1 MSGRGESEH
10 QRDGRESG
18 VGIRRPLP
26 RECACRCH
34 LRTRRKAPPASW
46 SLGAP
51 GAGKTALCRELA
63 AAGDDR
69 TFSTAILD
77 SGLHADDVL
86 RQLLRDFGLVADHP
100 PDAVAHDATKLAA
113 ASERFLLSLRPLGA
127 HAVVIVD
134 DAERVDQEVLE
145 SLQRLMLAGPPG
157 SKLLRLILVGQASV
171 APRLQDPALAGLLAQ
186 VGERV
191 SLDPMETF
199 DHRSS
204 DVWTAA
210 AASTSTEAVLVAPSA
225 SSNRRWLAAGV
236 PLLVVGAALAWM
248 MSRGGSG
255 QPTDLPTG
263 APPSSIQG
271 ARAAS
276 GAATPEAGTVSAPA
290 ANSPPASAETRPV
303 GTIATPPQV
312 SPTGRS
318 RIAVASFRTS
328 GRAEQIARQL
338 REQQIAVTIRP
349 GRLGEWFQVMAGP
362 YATVEEAREVQRALA
377 RTGFP
382 DTEIAQ
388 PQPDPIASPDSANR

>member
-1 MSGRGESEH
+1 VNTSVTEENQASAFGGRSHASALADVASALEEGA
-10 QRDGRESG
+10 
-18 VGIRRPLP
+18 
-26 RECACRCH
+26 ACVVV
-34 LRTRRKAPPASW
+34 T
-46 SLGAP
+46 GAP

-145 SLQRLMLAGPPG
+145 SMQRLMLAGPPG

-171 APRLQDPALAGLLAQ
+171 ALRLQDPALAGLLAQ

-199 DHRSS
+199 DQRSS

-210 AASTSTEAVLVAPSA
+210 AASTPTEAVLAAPSA

-255 QPTDLPTG
+255 QPTDLATS

-276 GAATPEAGTVSAPA
+276 AATPEAGTVSAPA

-303 GTIATPPQV
+303 GTIAAPPQV
-312 SPTGRS
+312 SPTGRY

-382 DTEIAQ
+382 ETEIA
-388 PQPDPIASPDSANR
+388 QPDPIASPDSANR

>member
-1 MSGRGESEH
+1 VNTSVTEENRALAFGGRSRASALADVTSALEEGA
-10 QRDGRESG
+10 
-18 VGIRRPLP
+18 
-26 RECACRCH
+26 ACVVV
-34 LRTRRKAPPASW
+34 T
-46 SLGAP
+46 GAP

-100 PDAVAHDATKLAA
+100 PAAVAHDTTKLAA

-145 SLQRLMLAGPPG
+145 SLQRLMLTGPPD
-157 SKLLRLILVGQASV
+157 SKLLRLILVGQESV
-171 APRLQDPALAGLLAQ
+171 ALRLEDPALAGLLAQ

-204 DVWTAA
+204 DVWAA
-210 AASTSTEAVLVAPSA
+210 AATGTSTEAVLVAPSA

-236 PLLVVGAALAWM
+236 PLLVVGATLVWM

-255 QPTDLPTG
+255 QPTELPTG

-271 ARAAS
+271 APFAS
-276 GAATPEAGTVSAPA
+276 GAATPEAGTAAPPA
-290 ANSPPASAETRPV
+290 ANSPPASAETRPA
-303 GTIATPPQV
+303 GTIATTLQV
-312 SPTGRS
+312 PPTGQY
-318 RIAVASFRTS
+318 RIAVASFRSS
-328 GRAEQIARQL
+328 GRAEQIAGQL

-349 GRLGEWFQVMAGP
+349 GRLGDWFQVMAGP
-362 YATVEEAREVQRALA
+362 YATVEEAREVQRVLA
-377 RTGFP
+377 RSGFP

-388 PQPDPIASPDSANR
+388 PQPDPIASPDSASR

>member
-1 MSGRGESEH
+1 MNTSVTEENQASAFGGRSHASALADVTSALEEGA
-10 QRDGRESG
+10 
-18 VGIRRPLP
+18 
-26 RECACRCH
+26 ACV
-34 LRTRRKAPPASW
+34 LVT
-46 SLGAP
+46 GAP

-171 APRLQDPALAGLLAQ
+171 ALRLQDPALAGLLAQ

-199 DHRSS
+199 DQRSS

-210 AASTSTEAVLVAPSA
+210 AASTSTEAVLVDPSA

-255 QPTDLPTG
+255 QPTDLATG
-263 APPSSIQG
+263 APPSSIEG

-276 GAATPEAGTVSAPA
+276 AATPEAGTVSAPA

-312 SPTGRS
+312 SPTGKVLHR
-318 RIAVASFRTS
+318 RRV
-328 GRAEQIARQL
+328 
-338 REQQIAVTIRP
+338 
-349 GRLGEWFQVMAGP
+349 
-362 YATVEEAREVQRALA
+362 VQDIGTR
-377 RTGFP
+377 R
-382 DTEIAQ
+382 
-388 PQPDPIASPDSANR
+388 ANREAAPRAANRRHHPSRPTRRMVSSDGWPLCHC